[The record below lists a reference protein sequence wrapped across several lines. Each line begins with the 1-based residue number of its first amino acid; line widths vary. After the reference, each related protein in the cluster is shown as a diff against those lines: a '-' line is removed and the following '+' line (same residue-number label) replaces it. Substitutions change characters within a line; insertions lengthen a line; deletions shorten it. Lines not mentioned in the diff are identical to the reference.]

1 MILKM
6 VFKKYFNT
14 RPFSI
19 LFFNITISL
28 FSLFGLL
35 KNMMPSSS
43 FTSVTVI
50 PDIFIYTPI
59 EWSYDTLNDTQR
71 RKTAKQRLPLQTLTQ
86 LAA

>member
-1 MILKM
+1 
-6 VFKKYFNT
+6 
-14 RPFSI
+14 
-19 LFFNITISL
+19 
-28 FSLFGLL
+28 
-35 KNMMPSSS
+35 MMPSSS